1 MLKKKRE
8 KSKTLQTYEALLRRI
23 DKNCQ
28 EVEMIQKDYQKFLA
42 GFKGEKQ
49 IDYPLSF
56 LDEKTYYIFHD
67 LRLFD
72 GKNYFQMDTFILSTH
87 MIIIAEIKNYSGTLI
102 FDPVFKQVIRILDE
116 KEEALPNPVI
126 QVKRQ
131 IAQFKQ
137 WLAMNK
143 LPDLPI
149 EPLVLIANGRA
160 VLKMNQSNYEIPK
173 IVSTLYDFP
182 NKIKNLEKQ
191 HPEPV
196 ITKADVNKIM
206 RRLLKQHQPN
216 TQDLFSIYGISKNK
230 VKKGVMCEA
239 CQQFSMDRIHGK
251 WKCRKCGHTSVNSH
265 IEALHDYA
273 LLFGPEISIRAAMD
287 FLQVTSRHV
296 VRRLL
301 NAMGLASELR
311 KGKLIYYLEFENR

>member
-1 MLKKKRE
+1 MTSVYLTAKLF
-8 KSKTLQTYEALLRRI
+8 S
-23 DKNCQ
+23 N
-28 EVEMIQKDYQKFLA
+28 
-42 GFKGEKQ
+42 G
-49 IDYPLSF
+49 
-56 LDEKTYYIFHD
+56 YIH
-67 LRLFD
+67 
-72 GKNYFQMDTFILSTH
+72 LSTH

-230 VKKGVMCEA
+230 VKKGSCV
-239 CQQFSMDRIHGK
+239 K
-251 WKCRKCGHTSVNSH
+251 LVNSFRWTEFTASGNAGNVA
-265 IEALHDYA
+265 IR
-273 LLFGPEISIRAAMD
+273 PSIAI
-287 FLQVTSRHV
+287 LRHCTIM
-296 VRRLL
+296 LC
-301 NAMGLASELR
+301 
-311 KGKLIYYLEFENR
+311 YLTRNFNSSGYGFYK